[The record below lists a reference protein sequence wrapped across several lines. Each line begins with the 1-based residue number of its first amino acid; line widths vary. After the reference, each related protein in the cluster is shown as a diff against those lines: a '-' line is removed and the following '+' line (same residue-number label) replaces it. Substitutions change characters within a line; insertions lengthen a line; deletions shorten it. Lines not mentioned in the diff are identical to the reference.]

1 MGLPDRLTLPSA
13 PSTRSGYDQKV
24 EWSYYPAPPPG
35 ILQSELLT
43 VFPEEPCPYLPRNR
57 SRLRGFAAD
66 RIHPLQYHR
75 LMDRGFRR
83 SGELFYQPVCKACRQ
98 CVPLRVPLQT
108 FAPTRSQRRVARKN
122 QDVAVSVREAGD
134 AARDELL
141 GLFATYSRQWHGK
154 DGGESSRDME
164 SYLFDSPVN
173 TVIFSYRNAE
183 GRLLAGGL
191 CDVCEVS
198 LSSVYFFFDP
208 AEHARSLGTF
218 GALTE
223 IAYAQQNAIPYYYM
237 GYWVQECQ
245 AMNYK
250 ANFGPHELL
259 GTDGKWRPVR

>member
-1 MGLPDRLTLPSA
+1 MT
-13 PSTRSGYDQKV
+13 
-24 EWSYYPAPPPG
+24 WSHYPAPPPG
-35 ILQSELLT
+35 LLDQELLT
-43 VFPEEPCPYLPRNR
+43 VFPEEPCPYLPARR

-66 RIHPLQYHR
+66 RLHPLQYQR
-75 LMDRGFRR
+75 LMDRSFRR
-83 SGELFYQPVCKACRQ
+83 SGALFYQPVCGACRQ
-98 CVPLRVPLQT
+98 CVPLRVPVET

-122 QDVAVSVREAGD
+122 QDLTVSLLDVQEASD

-141 GLFATYSRQWHGK
+141 GLFATYSHQWHGK
-154 DGGESSRDME
+154 EDGESLRDMA

-173 TVIFSYRNAE
+173 TVIFCYRNAD

-208 AEHARSLGTF
+208 AEQARSLGTF

-223 IAYAQQNAIPYYYM
+223 LAYAQRHAIPYYYL
-237 GYWVQECQ
+237 GYWVEGCQ

-259 GTDGKWRPVR
+259 GTDGQWRPAK